1 MKPPTNNP
9 KSPTGGLSGSP
20 DRSIIQGSG
29 LSNLIKSTGLSQ
41 NRFAEK
47 CNTSP
52 ASISLLTNRGKW
64 PKSAAAKRKLEKSIT
79 DVLVSFGSDPDD
91 VRHAL
96 EIIGGEKMF
105 TGLTRNTLR
114 LFSLNTDPFNPTVI
128 QDSSDLYKTLE
139 HVAALRRIKYAAD
152 AGEMLILTAP
162 QGSGKSTVVN
172 EIELQLTQQGSY
184 TVVRIGMPETDRL
197 KTDSVVN
204 QLAAEFDIPFNIDR
218 SVKTDRLRRALKKN
232 HRTKTI
238 CIIDNAH
245 DLHYRTLICLKQLW
259 DGMVFGHKHLL
270 AIVLVCQDKINDKL
284 KNPSLIEVNEH
295 VSKHPMR
302 GLVNAGEVQNYMDHK
317 LRRHTGGWQH
327 LFSPEAPKFIYEFE
341 KKRTGDVDIKP
352 RALNTILASCLE
364 EAAAML
370 LGRNFADAITD
381 DELDKLHQK
390 IKPVDAAI
398 IRRVFQER
406 NGNNN

>member
-1 MKPPTNNP
+1 M
-9 KSPTGGLSGSP
+9 GS
-20 DRSIIQGSG
+20 SATHVSTKGSS
-29 LSNLIKSTGLSQ
+29 LASLIKSTGLSL
-41 NRFAEK
+41 RKFSGL

-52 ASISLLTNRGKW
+52 ATISLLINKAKW
-64 PKSAAAKRKLEKSIT
+64 PKSDAAKTKLKKSIAAA
-79 DVLVSFGSDPDD
+79 LVSFGSDPDD

-96 EIIGGEKMF
+96 EIIGGKKMF
-105 TGLTRNTLR
+105 TGLTRNTLK

-139 HVAALRRIKYAAD
+139 HVSAVRRIKYAAD

-172 EIELQLTQQGSY
+172 ETEHQLTQQGSY

-197 KTDSVVN
+197 RTDSVVN

-218 SVKTDRLRRALKKN
+218 SVKTDRLRRALKKSHN
-232 HRTKTI
+232 TKTL

-302 GLVNAGEVQNYMDHK
+302 GLVNAAEVQNYMDHK
-317 LRRHTGGWQH
+317 LRRLKGGWQR
-327 LFSPEAPKFIYEFE
+327 LFSPDAPDLIYEFE

-381 DELDKLHQK
+381 DELTALHQK

-406 NGNNN
+406 NGNNS